1 MGFMVLAGQSH
12 ILTCNYG
19 RPRPEGI
26 ISEMMGKHAIRR
38 SGDPFTMVE
47 TVERNDKYHD
57 E

>member
-1 MGFMVLAGQSH
+1 MGFMVLPGQFY

-19 RPRPEGI
+19 RPEGI

-38 SGDPFTMVE
+38 SGDPFTKVE
-47 TVERNDKYHD
+47 TIERNDKYHD